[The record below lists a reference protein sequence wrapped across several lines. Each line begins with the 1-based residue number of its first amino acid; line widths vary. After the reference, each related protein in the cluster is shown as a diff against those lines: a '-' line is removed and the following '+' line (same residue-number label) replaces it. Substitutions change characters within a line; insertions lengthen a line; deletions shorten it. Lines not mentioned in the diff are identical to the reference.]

1 MEIGKRILITGSSG
15 FLGKS
20 ICKEMQKAGY
30 KISTF
35 DILEGKDIL
44 DYKQVLA
51 SLKNCDV
58 CLHLAAV
65 SDLYIADSNP
75 EQCDKLNIEGTK
87 VVAKACNDKNVKLL
101 YASTC
106 CVYGNNNIAISS
118 EESLPSPSEL
128 YAESKLQ
135 GEIVVKKSGCNYR
148 ILRLATFYG
157 RNMRAS
163 LATSLLLKKNILRE
177 IIDIHGTGEQTR
189 CYTHVDDVSR
199 GIRIAYEKSETPEII
214 NIADDIAYSVI
225 DLIQII
231 EKVTGKKSITRF
243 VKDRQGQIINGSI
256 NSDLLKNY
264 GWKPTWT
271 LEQGLKD
278 YFEVNYLPYPDI
290 DK

>member
-20 ICKEMQKAGY
+20 LCKEMQEAGY
-30 KISTF
+30 IISTF
-35 DILEGKDIL
+35 DILQGNDIL

-51 SLKNCDV
+51 SLKNCDA

-75 EQCDKLNIEGTK
+75 EQCDQLNIEGTK
-87 VVAKACNDKNVKLL
+87 VVAKACNDINVKLL

-106 CVYGNNNIAISS
+106 CVYGNNNIAISN
-118 EESLPSPSEL
+118 EECLPSPSEL

-135 GEIVVKKSGCNYR
+135 GEVVVKNSGCDYR

-157 RNMRAS
+157 WNMRAS
-163 LATSLLLKKNILRE
+163 LATSLFLKKNILGE
-177 IIDIHGTGEQTR
+177 VIDIHGTGEQTR
-189 CYTHVDDVSR
+189 CYTHVDDVSH
-199 GIRIAYEKSETPEII
+199 GIRIAYEKSKIPEII
-214 NIADDIAYSVI
+214 NIADDVAYSVI

-231 EKVTGKKSITRF
+231 EKITGKKSITRF
-243 VKDRQGQIINGSI
+243 VKDREGQIINGSI

-264 GWKPTWT
+264 GWKPKWT

-278 YFEVNYLPYPDI
+278 YFEVNYP
-290 DK
+290 KVGGS